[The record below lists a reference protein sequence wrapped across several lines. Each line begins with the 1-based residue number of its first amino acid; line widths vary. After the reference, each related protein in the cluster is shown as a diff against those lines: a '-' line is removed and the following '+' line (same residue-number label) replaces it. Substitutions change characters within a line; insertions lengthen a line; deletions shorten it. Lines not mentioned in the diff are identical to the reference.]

1 MELIT
6 DKKTKNRY
14 AKPSSLQERLTCGGG
29 ALLTLITKG
38 MQIKAIKH
46 YSMIYQISKE

>member
-14 AKPSSLQERLTCGGG
+14 AKHSSLHERLTGGGG

-38 MQIKAIKH
+38 MQIKTIKH